1 MLKIPYQDSSQVILG
16 CVKLTIKAHSPFVY
30 FVIYVWRH
38 CVALLGLKLATVI
51 GLKLA
56 ATLKVL
62 PS

>member
-1 MLKIPYQDSSQVILG
+1 MLKIPSQDSSQVILG
-16 CVKLTIKAHSPFVY
+16 CVKLTIKAHFY

-56 ATLKVL
+56 AAITVL
-62 PS
+62 AP